1 MTTWT
6 KSKGVLNDHLL
17 VLRTCPSNIG
27 PGPLCLFSLH
37 SAAAAWGLE
46 ATQNWSDEHL
56 RFAQEDHSLGR
67 RGGLQISGFPKPG
80 AVSLAG
86 PLAGR
91 EVAREPACLTVKKQG
106 FALCFSPT
114 NIYLWCF
121 GCERGIKDTI
131 YILNIASFRVCKS
144 LTLSWSSGWNMNMD
158 ERGVKLPR
166 IHSHPHTPVV
176 HKHGNEQA
184 STCRRWLGSKWG
196 KNQFHLPPI
205 ACTLFL
211 SWVNLGEQSSRESMG
226 KRVVVYKVTIEFRSR
241 TYIIQSWRCSLISLM
256 TGLLWQG
263 LEKFHWSQR
272 SRFLPETSAAPVLAG
287 SFRPVRPG
295 CVEDIGAHRALLS
308 RWQHRA
314 IFRSARLE
322 YFGDPFLGIL
332 FIVFDGISGDFAN
345 QKLQFNG
352 FYWNII
358 LFGG

>member
-272 SRFLPETSAAPVLAG
+272 SRFLQK
-287 SFRPVRPG
+287 
-295 CVEDIGAHRALLS
+295 RALPLS
-308 RWQHRA
+308 LLAASALSDLDVLKTSELIVHCFLDGNIAPFSDPHDWSPLA
-314 IFRSARLE
+314 IHFWVFCLL
-322 YFGDPFLGIL
+322 YLMGFQVILPTKNCNLMDFTGI
-332 FIVFDGISGDFAN
+332 
-345 QKLQFNG
+345 
-352 FYWNII
+352 
-358 LFGG
+358 